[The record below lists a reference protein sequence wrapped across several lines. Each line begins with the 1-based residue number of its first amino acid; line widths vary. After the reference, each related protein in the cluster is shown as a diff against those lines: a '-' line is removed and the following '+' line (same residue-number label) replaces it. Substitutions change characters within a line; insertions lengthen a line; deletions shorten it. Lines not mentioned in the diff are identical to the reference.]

1 MAYFYLGF
9 LLGVPLGILLASLCL
24 RIGRAA
30 SRPAKSV
37 TPPLNPT

>member
-1 MAYFYLGF
+1 MAHFYLGF

-30 SRPAKSV
+30 CPGPQKASPRP
-37 TPPLNPT
+37 